1 MSEITP
7 KVTTGKWVVSS
18 YCKTDLSAIGKFF
31 SRVYQGYGIHGSMD
45 YFQWKIAD
53 NIIRPG
59 VINLVRTPT
68 GIGSVTS
75 LTPKLL
81 FIKGKKVL
89 AAEIGD
95 TFTDQAYQR
104 QGLFTMLVNQT
115 RVDGNGLGIDFI
127 YGTPNDQS
135 LPGYEKHANF
145 KPITLINVHALSFPV
160 HVQMALQARLPW
172 IIASTAGFLWTLFV
186 QLWLWAKTLID
197 SRLSWRIEEVRALP
211 DDWDFFWD
219 EVRSNND
226 FLLSREREYL
236 NWRYFDNPYHYHV
249 LIARRNGKI
258 HGYLVYRL
266 VMDERMPTLRIA
278 DYLSTSGEENVLGSL
293 LTRAIKAALEMG
305 AVKVSAW
312 CPSSNLHFRQFCA
325 YGFKAGAEVPV
336 ICHQSAVA
344 RKIQQECQTWHFSL
358 GDSDNV

>member
-1 MSEITP
+1 MSESTP
-7 KVTTGKWVVSS
+7 NVTTGKWVVSS
-18 YCKTDLSAIGKFF
+18 YCKADLSAIGKFF
-31 SRVYQGYGIHGSMD
+31 SSVYQGYGIHGSMD

-53 NIIRPG
+53 NLIRPG
-59 VINLVRTPT
+59 VINLVWTPT

-75 LTPKLL
+75 LTPKIL
-81 FIKGKKVL
+81 FIKGQKL
-89 AAEIGD
+89 PAAEIGD

-145 KPITLINVHALSFPV
+145 KPITGINVRALSFPV

-172 IIASTAGFLWTLFV
+172 IIASVAGFLWTLLV
-186 QLWLWAKTLID
+186 QLWLWAQTLIN
-197 SRLSWRIEEVRALP
+197 SGHSWRIEEVSVIP
-211 DDWDFFWD
+211 VDWDFFWD
-219 EVRSNND
+219 EARSNND

-236 NWRYFDNPYHYHV
+236 KWRYFDNPYHYHV

-278 DYLSTSGEENVLGSL
+278 DYLSTPGEETVLGSL

-325 YGFKAGAEVPV
+325 YGFKAGVEIPV

-344 RKIQQECQTWHFSL
+344 MKIQQECHTWHFSL

>member
-1 MSEITP
+1 MTESSP
-7 KVTTGKWVVSS
+7 KVTKINWVVSS

-31 SRVYQGYGIHGSMD
+31 RRFYHGYGVHGSMD

-53 NIIRPG
+53 NPVRPG
-59 VINLVRTPT
+59 VINLVRTPA

-75 LTPKLL
+75 LTPKVL
-81 FIKGKKVL
+81 FVKGEKL
-89 AAEIGD
+89 PAAEIGD

-135 LPGYEKHANF
+135 LSGYKKHANF
-145 KPITLINVHALSFPV
+145 KPITGINVRALDFPV
-160 HVQMALQARLPW
+160 HVQMALQVRLPW
-172 IIASTAGFLWTLFV
+172 IVSYSVGFFWALLV
-186 QLWLWAKTLID
+186 KLWLWAQTLINY
-197 SRLSWRIEEVRALP
+197 SYSWRIEEVSVLP
-211 DDWDFFWD
+211 VDWDFFW
-219 EVRSNND
+219 EEARSNND

-236 NWRYFDNPYHYHV
+236 KWRYFDNPYRYHV
-249 LIARRNGKI
+249 LIARQKERISG
-258 HGYLVYRL
+258 HLVYRL
-266 VMDERMPTLRIA
+266 VMDEKMPTLRIA
-278 DYLSTSGEENVLGSL
+278 DYLSSPGEESVLARL
-293 LTRAIKAALEMG
+293 LTRVVQAALEMG

-312 CPSSNLHFRQFCA
+312 CPLANPHFRQFSA
-325 YGFKAGAEVPV
+325 YGFHAGGESPV

-344 RKIQQECQTWHFSL
+344 RKIQQECKTWHFSL